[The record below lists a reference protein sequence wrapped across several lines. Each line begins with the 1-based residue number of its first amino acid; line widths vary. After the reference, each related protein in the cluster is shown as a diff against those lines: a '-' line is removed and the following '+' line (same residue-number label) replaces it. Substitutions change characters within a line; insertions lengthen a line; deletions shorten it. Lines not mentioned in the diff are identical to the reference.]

1 MLPVKISNFS
11 AEIMFGC
18 VAHVIN
24 LAAKAGIMY
33 LGQNWLSR
41 SQSTAN
47 LEFPEDENDAVL
59 VGSDVVDPVRDPST
73 GSLSSINTWQSGN
86 EPPGGLYIYI
96 YISIYIY
103 YHLLYYILINI
114 RDLEQ
119 TSRK

>member
-11 AEIMFGC
+11 TENMFGC

-47 LEFPEDENDAVL
+47 LEFPPDENDAVL
-59 VGSDVVDPVRDPST
+59 VGSDVVDPW
-73 GSLSSINTWQSGN
+73 INNNILFLLQKCQSN
-86 EPPGGLYIYI
+86 DQPCADMPASEA
-96 YISIYIY
+96 
-103 YHLLYYILINI
+103 
-114 RDLEQ
+114 
-119 TSRK
+119 